1 MSFDSPRK
9 TRLLRE
15 ALGDEKARLPS
26 AAYTF
31 WTIGLIA
38 ASLALI
44 VLAGLDLPEST
55 VYVPSPGTRHA
66 TVTIPAPTG
75 TSLPSPS
82 SAAESGNVVD
92 LTF

>member
-1 MSFDSPRK
+1 MSYDNPRR

-15 ALGDEKARLPS
+15 ALGDDTNNLPT

-38 ASLALI
+38 LSLVII

-55 VYVPSPGTRHA
+55 VYVPSFGTRHA
-66 TVTIPAPTG
+66 SATVPAAAST
-75 TSLPSPS
+75 LPNPS
-82 SAAESGNVVD
+82 STAEYGNVVD